1 MTALK
6 WLPPFV
12 LLKLQNCSC
21 KYYETVYCI
30 IVFIDEEKR
39 FFSNKRKLFNFSGFL
54 GDFLAG

>member
-39 FFSNKRKLFNFSGFL
+39 FFQIKESYSIFL
-54 GDFLAG
+54 DSLGIF